1 MFIKTTKKKY
11 YGGDILFKI
20 ELEIEI
26 DMKNKCIIISKVRLK
41 SSYRQLNIDVQNVET
56 YFDLNVF
63 VSLWRALFVYK
74 SKGHIDMIKKSNN
87 YSFKKSFKMDC
98 P

>member
-1 MFIKTTKKKY
+1 M
-11 YGGDILFKI
+11 
-20 ELEIEI
+20 E
-26 DMKNKCIIISKVRLK
+26 NKCNIMSKIKLE

-63 VSLWRALFVYK
+63 VSLWRASFVYK

-87 YSFKKSFKMDC
+87 YSFKKIF
-98 P
+98 